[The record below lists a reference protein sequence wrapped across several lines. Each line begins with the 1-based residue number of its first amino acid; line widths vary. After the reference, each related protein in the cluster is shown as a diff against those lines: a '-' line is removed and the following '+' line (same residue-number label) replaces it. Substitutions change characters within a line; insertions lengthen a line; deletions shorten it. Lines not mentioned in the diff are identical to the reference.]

1 MSDRMAIFDRGLIEQ
16 VGSPAE
22 VYEKPA
28 TAFVAGFVG
37 TSNILSGATAEAILG
52 RSGTYTVRPEKIHLE
67 DADAAVPDGSAFADG
82 RVHDVVYLGSDTKY
96 YVELAAGGS
105 LAVIKQNVAT
115 SSTEALAQKGRSV
128 RLVWERR
135 HALPLQA
142 GPEPDGRA
150 EAGRAS

>member
-1 MSDRMAIFDRGLIEQ
+1 
-16 VGSPAE
+16 
-22 VYEKPA
+22 
-28 TAFVAGFVG
+28 VAGFVG

-52 RSGTYTVRPEKIHLE
+52 QGGLFTVRPEKIHLE
-67 DADAAVPDGSAFADG
+67 EAGAVVPEGSAFADG

-115 SSTEALAQKGRSV
+115 SSTEALAQKGRAV

-135 HALPLQA
+135 HALPL
-142 GPEPDGRA
+142 EPDHAVDRP
-150 EAGRAS
+150 EADEAS

>member
-1 MSDRMAIFDRGLIEQ
+1 
-16 VGSPAE
+16 
-22 VYEKPA
+22 
-28 TAFVAGFVG
+28 VG

-52 RSGTYTVRPEKIHLE
+52 RTGTFTVRPEKIHLE
-67 DADAAVPDGSAFADG
+67 ESDAAVPNGSAFADG

-96 YVELAAGGS
+96 YVELAAGGT

-142 GPEPDGRA
+142 GPEPDGPA
-150 EAGRAS
+150 EAGRAC

>member
-1 MSDRMAIFDRGLIEQ
+1 MSDRMAIFDHGLIEQ

-37 TSNILSGATAEAILG
+37 TSNLLSGATAEAILG
-52 RSGTYTVRPEKIHLE
+52 TSGTFTVRPEKIHLE
-67 DADAAVPDGSAFADG
+67 DLDSPVPDGSASAAG
-82 RVHDVVYLGSDTKY
+82 VVHDVVYLGSDTKY
-96 YVELAAGGS
+96 YVQLEAGGS

-115 SSTEALAQKGRSV
+115 SSSEALAQKGRAV

-135 HALPLQA
+135 HALPLEA
-142 GPEPDGRA
+142 ATGTGDGRGGSPG
-150 EAGRAS
+150 E